1 MTDQKRRSGVKH
13 PRLFILVPLG
23 FVLIVGALLLFGEG
37 VQEATEGEFEET
49 VPVVP
54 EE

>member
-1 MTDQKRRSGVKH
+1 MTDRKRRSGVKH
-13 PRLFILVPLG
+13 PRLFILIPLG
-23 FVLIVGALLLFGEG
+23 FVLIVGALLLFGVG
-37 VQEATEGEFEET
+37 VQEATEDGVET

>member
-1 MTDQKRRSGVKH
+1 MPDHKRRSGVKH
-13 PRLFILVPLG
+13 PRLFILIPLG
-23 FVLIVGALLLFGEG
+23 FVLIVGALLLFGVG
-37 VQEATEGEFEET
+37 VQEATDDGVQT

>member
-1 MTDQKRRSGVKH
+1 MTDHNRRSGVKH
-13 PRLFILVPLG
+13 PRLFILIPLG

-37 VQEATEGEFEET
+37 VQEATDDGVET